1 MINILRALIE
11 KVDTMQELIN
21 NAIREMET
29 QRKDQK
35 EVFEV

>member
-11 KVDTMQELIN
+11 KVDNMQELIN

-29 QRKDQK
+29 QRKDQI
-35 EVFEV
+35 EVLEV